1 MGHKREKPEV
11 KEDISPNLIPMIDIM
26 FLLLLFFMLGADMG
40 QREKEELI
48 LANADKVKEE
58 DKERH
63 KGESLTTINIHHNPG
78 KGVACPIADNGGIC
92 RDPTHWKWAISGH
105 DYDKDTIKPQLQI
118 LADLNLQ
125 AAPDPVAKKRLS
137 ERKVLIRADQSA
149 PYGDVQ
155 KVIEYCGSAGM
166 YKIEIAAAK
175 PAPEKKG

>member
-48 LANADKVKEE
+48 LANADKAKEE
-58 DKERH
+58 KKEAET
-63 KGESLTTINIHHNPG
+63 GLTTINIHHQPD
-78 KGVACPIADNGGIC
+78 KGVVCPIADNGGIC
-92 RDPTHWKWAISGH
+92 RDESHWKWAISGH
-105 DYDKDTIKPQLQI
+105 DYTKDTIKPQLQI

-125 AAPDPVAKKRLS
+125 ATPDPVAKKRLS
-137 ERKVLIRADQSA
+137 ERKVLIRADQNA

-155 KVIEYCGSAGM
+155 KVIEYCGNAGM
-166 YKIEIAAAK
+166 YKVEIAAAK
-175 PAPEKKG
+175 PAPEKKK